1 MNLRT
6 WTRYL
11 LAVSF
16 TVSGLIETLGATG
29 VVFELSPDGLWGS
42 GTHTLA
48 VGGPLQL
55 VGAAVLLSGRQ
66 TRLTLRLL
74 GCYLVLASLF
84 GNLPHVINSNLDVS
98 ALAGL
103 LANLAVLSG
112 IFFCLCGRRTPGT
125 VRELPFI
132 TAHNPGPASLARLV
146 VCLAV
151 MGCAFYW
158 LNDQRM
164 PTPRSGPPA
173 VPVSN
178 QTLALPVKLLG

>member
-112 IFFCLCGRRTPGT
+112 IFF
-125 VRELPFI
+125 
-132 TAHNPGPASLARLV
+132 
-146 VCLAV
+146 
-151 MGCAFYW
+151 W
-158 LNDQRM
+158 RM
-164 PTPRSGPPA
+164 
-173 VPVSN
+173 
-178 QTLALPVKLLG
+178 